1 MNLVLISRS
10 MEKLKNTAEY
20 IRNLYPTVEVRVIQA
35 DFSEGKK
42 VYESIGNGLEDL
54 DIGILGK

>member
-1 MNLVLISRS
+1 MLSLSQS
-10 MEKLKNTAEY
+10 SLFNTFTFSG
-20 IRNLYPTVEVRVIQA
+20 NLYPTVEVRVIQA